1 MTRCGAKGWLA
12 ALLIAV
18 PAIIAAQVAAPNYP
32 RLTPDDIAAIPAIDA
47 GAGTS
52 GVSGI
57 RTRVLSGNPTLP
69 GLYTI
74 ALHVPANTRIAA
86 HRHRDARSAV
96 VVSGTWYFG
105 FGPKADDKAEKPLG
119 PGSFYD
125 EPAEVPH
132 FARTGSEPVTVYITG
147 YGPTDTRYVV
157 VSEAPKSGSE

>member
-12 ALLIAV
+12 ACLIAV
-18 PAIIAAQVAAPNYP
+18 PVIVAAQVAAPNYP
-32 RLTPDDIAAIPAIDA
+32 RLTPADIAAIPAIDA

-57 RTRVLSGNPTLP
+57 RTRVLSGDPTLP

-74 ALHVPANTRIAA
+74 ALQVPANTRIAA

-105 FGPKADDKAEKPLG
+105 FGSEANDKAEKALR

-125 EPAEVPH
+125 EPAEIPH
-132 FARTGSEPVTVYITG
+132 FARTGGEPVTVYITG

-157 VSEAPKSGSE
+157 ASDAPRGRN

>member
-1 MTRCGAKGWLA
+1 MTRRGAKGWIA
-12 ALLIAV
+12 ACLIAV
-18 PAIIAAQVAAPNYP
+18 PVIVAAQATGGNYA
-32 RLTPDDIAAIPAIDA
+32 RLTPGDIAAVPATDA

-57 RTRVLSGNPTLP
+57 RTRILSGDPKSP

-74 ALHVPANTRIAA
+74 ALEVPANTRIAS
-86 HRHRDARSAV
+86 HQHRDPRSAV

-105 FGPKADDKAEKPLG
+105 FGAKADDSLEKSLG

-125 EPAEVPH
+125 EPVEVPH

-157 VSEAPKSGSE
+157 TN